1 MPAFPHQVKCPFCEP
16 CYGVESHLSIRYNRS
31 QLGYF
36 ICDNPACGRRFRL
49 EDQGMFLVYYEDLT
63 EKSVLTLGHLT
74 GGVVRPGAPT
84 RGRRKP

>member
-1 MPAFPHQVKCPFCEP
+1 
-16 CYGVESHLSIRYNRS
+16 
-31 QLGYF
+31 
-36 ICDNPACGRRFRL
+36 
-49 EDQGMFLVYYEDLT
+49 MFLVYYEDLT